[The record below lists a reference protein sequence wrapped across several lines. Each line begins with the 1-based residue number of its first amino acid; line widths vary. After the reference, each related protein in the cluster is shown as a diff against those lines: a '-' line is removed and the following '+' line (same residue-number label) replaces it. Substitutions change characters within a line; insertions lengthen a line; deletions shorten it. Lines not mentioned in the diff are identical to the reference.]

1 MQLILSKPQLISLID
16 VYDNLS
22 TKDLIDFK
30 IEYFK
35 PVSEDAKSTDNYYKI
50 TFSNDLTVT
59 ALLIFRAGENYQK
72 SKQKL

>member
-1 MQLILSKPQLISLID
+1 MQLILSKPQLLSLIET
-16 VYDNLS
+16 YDNLS

-35 PVSEDAKSTDNYYKI
+35 PSEHAKSTDNYYKI

-72 SKQKL
+72 LKQKP